1 MGVVRKVL
9 PPEELMPEAMRLAGI
24 LAAKSPL
31 TLRMAKWSANEVEA
45 LFANFEQAYRA
56 IESRVS
62 AVTMKTEDS
71 IEAAKNFADKRGP
84 LSDRK
89 Y

>member
-1 MGVVRKVL
+1 
-9 PPEELMPEAMRLAGI
+9 MRLAGV
-24 LAAKSPL
+24 LAAKNPL

-45 LFANFEQAYRA
+45 LFSNFEFAYRA

-62 AVTMKTEDS
+62 AVTLFTDEARD
-71 IEAAKNFADKRGP
+71 AAKEFAEKRGP
-84 LSDRK
+84 LSGRS